1 VVCARSS
8 TLVRSVPPA
17 NEHLLDGCATVC
29 HAKAWGIWWVAG
41 RAGDPT
47 TPMHTPLVQCMHAW
61 CTRPHNRLTHLCARR
76 VDTLE
81 VEWRASLHD
90 HRRRNV
96 RRERDGGSGGSGQG
110 ASAPQQHR
118 RHRCQHRVQNECD
131 KVDTFSESTFQL
143 YIAQQMH
150 ELCRRVL
157 LLISCSSKLVLAV
170 TL

>member
-1 VVCARSS
+1 MVCARSS
-8 TLVRSVPPA
+8 TLVRSVPSA
-17 NEHLLDGCATVC
+17 NEHLIDGCATVC

-47 TPMHTPLVQCMHAW
+47 TAMHTHTQCMHVW
-61 CTRPHNRLTHLCARR
+61 CKRPHNRLTHLCARR

-96 RRERDGGSGGSGQG
+96 RRERDGGSSGSGQG
-110 ASAPQQHR
+110 ASAPQHTEQHR
-118 RHRCQHRVQNECD
+118 AQNECD

-143 YIAQQMH
+143 YIAQQMR
-150 ELCRRVL
+150 ELRKLCDAY
-157 LLISCSSKLVLAV
+157 SS
-170 TL
+170 